1 MPWLSTITHLQIK
14 SNSSCVS
21 WIFSSWNQL
30 WISCRSIFLST
41 LRRHQQ
47 WMSHRLRQTHKK
59 LSGHKHSLCVVTL
72 RCGEAWN
79 LISLQWRL
87 SAATHSV
94 RVLNCVG
101 GCCCC
106 WTHTCQQTRSK
117 LFYFTQR
124 GSEVIYVEQK
134 IQGAVCTEFQHHFIS
149 IHTWKYMQYDK
160 FVSSPSN
167 WFLQGIWAHL
177 TRVI

>member
-1 MPWLSTITHLQIK
+1 M
-14 SNSSCVS
+14 S

-30 WISCRSIFLST
+30 WISSVYFCPLCVGTNSEL
-41 LRRHQQ
+41 
-47 WMSHRLRQTHKK
+47 SHRLRQTHMK

-94 RVLNCVG
+94 RVLNCIG
-101 GCCCC
+101 GCCCCC
-106 WTHTCQQTRSK
+106 WTHTCQQTRLK

-124 GSEVIYVEQK
+124 GSEMIYVEQK
-134 IQGAVCTEFQHHFIS
+134 IQGAVCTECQHHFIS

>member
-1 MPWLSTITHLQIK
+1 MTHLKIK
-14 SNSSCVS
+14 SNSSSVS

-30 WISCRSIFLST
+30 WISWVYFCPLCVGTNSEL
-41 LRRHQQ
+41 
-47 WMSHRLRQTHKK
+47 SHRLRQTHMK

-101 GCCCC
+101 SCCCCC
-106 WTHTCQQTRSK
+106 WTHTCQQTRFK

-124 GSEVIYVEQK
+124 GSEMIYVEQK
-134 IQGAVCTEFQHHFIS
+134 IQGAVCTECQHHFIS